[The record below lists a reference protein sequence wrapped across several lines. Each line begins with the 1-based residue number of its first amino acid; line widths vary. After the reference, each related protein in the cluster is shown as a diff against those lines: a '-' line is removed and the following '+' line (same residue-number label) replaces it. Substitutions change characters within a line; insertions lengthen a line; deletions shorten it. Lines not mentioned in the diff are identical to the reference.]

1 MTQIVLGLL
10 GLCFGAVIASGVVAF
25 IISLGIVPR
34 YAGITRTAGH
44 IILYEN
50 AAILGALAGNCLTVF
65 PLQLRLSWAGLLV
78 FGAFAGIFLGSWIVA
93 LGEVVD
99 IYSILFRRT
108 GLKKGVPLVILSMAL
123 GKTAGPLLFFVKGW

>member
-1 MTQIVLGLL
+1 MMQIIMGAL
-10 GLCFGAVIASGVVAF
+10 GLCFGATIASGVVAF

-34 YAGITRTAGH
+34 YAGITRTAEH

-50 AAILGALAGNCLTVF
+50 SAILGAIAGNVLTVF
-65 PLQLRLSWAGLLV
+65 RVSLPVGSAGLLI

-99 IYSILFRRT
+99 LYAILFRRM
-108 GLKKGVPLVILSMAL
+108 GLTKGIAFVIISMAL
-123 GKTAGPLLFFVKGW
+123 GKVAGSLLFFWKGW

>member
-108 GLKKGVPLVILSMAL
+108 GLKKGVPLVILSLAL
-123 GKTAGPLLFFVKGW
+123 GQTAGSLLFCVKGW